1 MWESQP
7 LGPFLAKNFATFVSP
22 WIVTKEALAPFLGPV
37 PARAPNEPK
46 LLDYLFDADDQAF
59 GALNTSLQTFLL
71 TESMRASGKP
81 AVRVSAANTR
91 DLYWTF
97 AQMVA
102 HHTSGGCPLR
112 PGDLFGSGTI
122 SGPQRDGYGS
132 LIELTDGG
140 GAPIDLGDGEVRAFL
155 EDGDEVIFRA
165 RCERDG
171 FVAIGF
177 GECRGRIV
185 SELR

>member
-1 MWESQP
+1 
-7 LGPFLAKNFATFVSP
+7 
-22 WIVTKEALAPFLGPV
+22 V

-71 TESMRASGKP
+71 TERMRASGKP